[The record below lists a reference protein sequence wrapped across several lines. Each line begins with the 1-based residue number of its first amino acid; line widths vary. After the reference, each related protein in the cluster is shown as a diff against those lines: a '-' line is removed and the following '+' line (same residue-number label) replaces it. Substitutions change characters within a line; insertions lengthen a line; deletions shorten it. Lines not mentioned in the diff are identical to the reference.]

1 MLSKGKYLLDFFHQM
16 TLSKT
21 FEMLPF
27 FSLIRNDQNLTTVTS
42 NMNNSS
48 DTSDYDDAVDN
59 LTDE

>member
-1 MLSKGKYLLDFFHQM
+1 M

-27 FSLIRNDQNLTTVTS
+27 SSLIRNDQNLTTVTS